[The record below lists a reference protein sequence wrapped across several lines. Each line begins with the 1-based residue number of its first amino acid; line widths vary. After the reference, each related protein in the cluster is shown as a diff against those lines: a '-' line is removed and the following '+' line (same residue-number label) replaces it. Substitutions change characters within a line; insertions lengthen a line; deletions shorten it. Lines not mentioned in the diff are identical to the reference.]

1 MLQNG
6 SAHVGLAS
14 LVCIILVLGI
24 VQSDA
29 VRFASN
35 PDQTV
40 DLPNVTYSGYLPIS
54 DDGKDALFYAYYEA
68 LEPAK
73 TDDLPILLW
82 LEGGPGC
89 ASMLGNYYILGPY
102 WPNRTLNLEPNP
114 GGTSSLIV
122 PFNDPCYKPLSL
134 AWSFCLTHNAGTW
147 NRKFGLLFIDQPLGT
162 GFSIAGKRGIPTDEM
177 EVATDLYIGLQI
189 FFANFEQLQTRP
201 LIITGE
207 SYAGKYVPSIGHFVL
222 QIEEQLGQD
231 RRRALLSQR
240 RLLPQRALEMGPPLF
255 DLAGLAVGNG
265 LTDPRTQVLQ
275 HADVAFFFGMIDMQ
289 QRIEAMTMQ
298 LHISQLI
305 ADESWDEA
313 HQHREA
319 LLEYITQCSGAGT
332 LLDYRRYR
340 DYDADK
346 NVDRYLNQPEVKEAL
361 GVPKHIVYESCS
373 DKVGDALGPDV
384 MKSVKHLIPDILAA
398 LPMLLYQGQADA
410 QDGPASNEPWIYSL
424 DWHGRSE
431 FNAAPRAL
439 WHLDYADN
447 DASAAQGV
455 TIGGHHGRVV
465 GYWRE
470 HSTLAHVVIRNAGH
484 MVPHDQPLVAQAM
497 IEQWVDK
504 AVGFSIADV
513 NRGASLF

>member
-1 MLQNG
+1 MLKFRC
-6 SAHVGLAS
+6 AHVGLTS
-14 LVCIILVLGI
+14 LFCLLSVLGF
-24 VQSDA
+24 VQSRA
-29 VRFASN
+29 VRFATN
-35 PDQTV
+35 DEQTA
-40 DLPNVTYSGYLPIS
+40 DLPNVTYSGYLSIS
-54 DDGKDALFYAYYEA
+54 DEGKDALFYAYYEA

-73 TDDLPILLW
+73 TDDSPILLW

-114 GGTSSLIV
+114 G
-122 PFNDPCYKPLSL
+122 
-134 AWSFCLTHNAGTW
+134 TW
-147 NRKFGLLFIDQPLGT
+147 NRKYGLLFIDQPVGT
-162 GFSIAGKRGIPTDEM
+162 GFSLAGKRGIPTDEM
-177 EVATDLYIGLQI
+177 EVATDLYIGLQK
-189 FFANFEQLQTRP
+189 FFAKFQDFQSRP

-222 QIEEQLGQD
+222 QIEEQLGQN
-231 RRRALLSQR
+231 RQSPTLSQR

-255 DLAGLAVGNG
+255 DLAGLAIGNG

-289 QRIEAMTMQ
+289 QRIDAMTMQ
-298 LHISQLI
+298 LQISQLI

-313 HQHREA
+313 HQQRET
-319 LLEYITQCSGAGT
+319 LLEFITQCSGAGT
-332 LLDYRRYR
+332 LLDYRRYK

-361 GVPKHIVYESCS
+361 GVPKHVVYKSCS

-384 MKSVKHLIPDILAA
+384 MKSVKHLIPDILVA

-424 DWHGRSE
+424 DWHGRQE

-439 WHLDYADN
+439 WHLDDADN
-447 DASAAQGV
+447 DISTAQGLDV
-455 TIGGHHGRVV
+455 EGHHGRVV
-465 GYWRE
+465 GYRRQ
-470 HSTLAHVVIRNAGH
+470 HDTLAHIVIRNAGH

-504 AVGFSIADV
+504 AVGFSDADV
-513 NRGASLF
+513 KGAASRL